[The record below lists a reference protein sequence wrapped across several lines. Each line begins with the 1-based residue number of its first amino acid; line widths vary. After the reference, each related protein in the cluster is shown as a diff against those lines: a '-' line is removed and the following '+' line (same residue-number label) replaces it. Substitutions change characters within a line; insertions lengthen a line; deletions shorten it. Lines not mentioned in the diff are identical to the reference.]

1 MLTKSNMDRL
11 VEAGLLEE
19 KTADQADK
27 DIINAMTAEE
37 IDAVIAGAKK
47 FTDKGQPVLRVGF

>member
-19 KTADQADK
+19 KSTAQADQ
-27 DIINAMTAEE
+27 DIINAMTSDE

-47 FTDKGQPVLRVGF
+47 FTDKGQPALRVGF